1 MKKFFENIL
10 KRPKSTISIFV
21 FLSIFLSFYT
31 YKNLKINVSTD
42 SLINQNLDFKK
53 DQKILKEKFPALGNN
68 ILMRVKVLDNS
79 DSKEINKNLLD
90 KIGSLNSVSFI
101 YVMPYVANRDE
112 LNVFSSRIDFVSA
125 SYKEDAKT
133 SETVQKMSDDI
144 LNNMG
149 KLFPDTLKKLKQSK
163 KKFRR
168 KGLDGVPKENLD
180 LWTSEI
186 VAGVEV
192 IYKLINYL
200 QAIRE
205 MDQWNNLLH
214 GTFEQE
220 TEKTTWNYEHDFRI
234 FSKQFIKVYGDS

>member
-101 YVMPYVANRDE
+101 YSPSFDDVM
-112 LNVFSSRIDFVSA
+112 
-125 SYKEDAKT
+125 K
-133 SETVQKMSDDI
+133 
-144 LNNMG
+144 NN
-149 KLFPDTLKKLKQSK
+149 F
-163 KKFRR
+163 
-168 KGLDGVPKENLD
+168 
-180 LWTSEI
+180 
-186 VAGVEV
+186 
-192 IYKLINYL
+192 
-200 QAIRE
+200 
-205 MDQWNNLLH
+205 
-214 GTFEQE
+214 
-220 TEKTTWNYEHDFRI
+220 
-234 FSKQFIKVYGDS
+234 